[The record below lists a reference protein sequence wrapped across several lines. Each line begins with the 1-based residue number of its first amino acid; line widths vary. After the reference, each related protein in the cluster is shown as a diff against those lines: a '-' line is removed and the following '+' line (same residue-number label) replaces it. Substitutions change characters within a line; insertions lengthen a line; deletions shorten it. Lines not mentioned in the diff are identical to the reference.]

1 MGLLGCAPDGRRCR
15 QCGLFLGGF
24 SRSPGPAQFEDGG
37 VKLPATSRENLS
49 PAAGREDE
57 ANLRQRFLQEPA
69 SE

>member
-1 MGLLGCAPDGRRCR
+1 MSSAAG
-15 QCGLFLGGF
+15 GLFPGGFF
-24 SRSPGPAQFEDGG
+24 SRSPGPAQFEDRG
-37 VKLPATSRENLS
+37 VKLPAISRENLS